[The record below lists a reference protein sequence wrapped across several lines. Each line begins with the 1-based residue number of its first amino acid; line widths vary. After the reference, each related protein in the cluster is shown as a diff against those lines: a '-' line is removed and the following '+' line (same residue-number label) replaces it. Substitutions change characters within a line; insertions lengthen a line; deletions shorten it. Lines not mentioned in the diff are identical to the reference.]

1 MVAPPT
7 AGCFGTSR
15 QALEVLREAGL
26 MGSRLIVRDVLRLLR
41 VWAVVFGVVTA
52 ALFLTTDGE
61 PVCEG
66 PLIIDIDD
74 SSPPQCNTHV
84 EGFEQHFWVLVTG
97 TLLIASVA
105 RVVIVLI
112 GGANPR
118 TNITDRP

>member
-1 MVAPPT
+1 MI
-7 AGCFGTSR
+7 
-15 QALEVLREAGL
+15 
-26 MGSRLIVRDVLRLLR
+26 MKRLVLRLLG

-84 EGFEQHFWVLVTG
+84 EGFEQHFWSLVVG
-97 TLLIASVA
+97 TLIIASVA
-105 RVVIVLI
+105 LVVIVLI
-112 GGANPR
+112 GGANQQ